1 MTGNEVAAFLPKPFY
16 GDPCNS
22 CGLCCFLSQCPISE
36 LAFGRRRVCPA
47 IEPMEGGGYGC
58 GVMRDPGRYIQAP
71 GHSPEAVGEAVRMVL
86 GAGAGC
92 DAVHGEADLAINAAD
107 PDLMR
112 RKARADFPNLSPEA
126 LAFLLSIGG
135 RAP

>member
-1 MTGNEVAAFLPKPFY
+1 MTELLPKPRY

-36 LAFGRRRVCPA
+36 LAFGFRRTCPA
-47 IEPMEGGGYGC
+47 IEPLETGGFGC
-58 GVMRDPGRYIQAP
+58 GIMREPARYIALP
-71 GHSPEAVGEAVRMVL
+71 GHEPEAVGEAVRMIL

-92 DAVHGEADLAINAAD
+92 DAVHGDADLAISRAD
-107 PDLMR
+107 PTLMR
-112 RKARADFPNLSPEA
+112 RRAREAFPKMSDRARAVLEA
-126 LAFLLSIGG
+126 MGG